1 MTHNHPVLLAL
12 VERNQMKKTLFILA
26 AFSVVG
32 AANAQWTQ
40 NNLINVA
47 GGGTGAIA
55 GGDLSQLVAPE
66 NLFGWGAQTIN
77 SNTMADD
84 FTVSGGGWTVTAI
97 RLYTYQTG
105 ATAPSITGVNWAIGS
120 SATTSLTA
128 AVPASVGWWAPNGV
142 GVYRVS
148 SGVTTDANRR
158 IQEVVIDVPDFNL
171 ADGTYFLSVN
181 MAGTGTS
188 GPWIPAIPSAQAVNG
203 QNALQSTSGG
213 PFNPAFVDGA
223 SIGGDMP
230 FVIEA
235 TPIPEPAT
243 MALLGLGAAAV
254 LRRRNKK

>member
-1 MTHNHPVLLAL
+1 
-12 VERNQMKKTLFILA
+12 MKKSLFILA
-26 AFSVVG
+26 ALSVVG

-105 ATAPSITGVNWAIGS
+105 AATTTITGANWAIG
-120 SATTSLTA
+120 AAPTTTLSGTD
-128 AVPASVGWWAPNGV
+128 PISVNWWAPNGV

-158 IQEVVIDVPDFNL
+158 IQEVVIDVADFFL
-171 ADGTYFLSVN
+171 ADGTYFLSTN
-181 MAGTGTS
+181 LSGTGAS

-203 QNALQSTSGG
+203 QNAQQSTAGG
-213 PFNPAFVDGA
+213 AFAQAFVDGA
-223 SIGGDMP
+223 SLGGDMP

-235 TPIPEPAT
+235 TPVPEPAT